1 MDDELSEV
9 YLKILFT
16 KNGQFINEDI
26 LDDDD
31 IMNDMIHIEKN
42 GITYIDKD
50 ERILFVNGE
59 YEYINTFKK
68 SIEYDALYK
77 TLKLKCIDKVYYVYY
92 EISEK
97 INKIQFAIIEWD
109 IKNNKIPKNYILEEK
124 SYEEE
129 WEKYFYSKDLLIADD
144 REFYDEDIEEARM
157 KMIVDSLENFKEFY
171 SSGEKFI
178 FDNLK

>member
-16 KNGQFINEDI
+16 KNGQFMNEDI

-42 GITYIDKD
+42 GITYIDED

-77 TLKLKCIDKVYYVYY
+77 TLKLKDIDKVYYIYY
-92 EISEK
+92 EVSK
-97 INKIQFAIIEWD
+97 KL
-109 IKNNKIPKNYILEEK
+109 IK
-124 SYEEE
+124 S
-129 WEKYFYSKDLLIADD
+129 
-144 REFYDEDIEEARM
+144 
-157 KMIVDSLENFKEFY
+157 
-171 SSGEKFI
+171 
-178 FDNLK
+178 NLQL